1 MIITCTTTYKNKD
14 GVEVSLPLSDGYV
27 EVRFDFDENISTA
40 EYDVYMEAI
49 KLGSPRESAI
59 LLDKTLVSS
68 TLTNSI
74 WRANTVLEA
83 GVWQYLSNLSI
94 KYGFNYVYVLN
105 EDGDFALGEDGTKI
119 IDYQY

>member
-59 LLDKTLVSS
+59 LLEKTLVSS
-68 TLTNSI
+68 TLTNSV

-105 EDGDFALGEDGTKI
+105 EDGGYALNEDGSKI